1 MIECFRVI
9 GWCFPET
16 GRDRNFI
23 DFFPDELFDTVEFSL
38 FRLGNE
44 GQRNSLGICPRCTPD
59 SVDIIFR
66 VVRYIKVDNPVS
78 YTHLDVYKR
87 QTNDRPKALVELEG
101 KTLLERVIERMK
113 EVEIERLVINIHHFA
128 DKIRAFLQGHDNF
141 GMDIVLSEEREEL
154 LDTGGGVLKARDLF
168 IPGKPVL
175 IHNVD
180 ILTDLNLNAL
190 IRQHKEHDAYATL
203 VVKPCLADRVLK
215 FNQGVLKGW
224 ENKRTGEQK
233 IVDEGF
239 YEAREYNLSLIHI

>member
-1 MIECFRVI
+1 MIFAA
-9 GWCFPET
+9 GLGT
-16 GRDRNFI
+16 
-23 DFFPDELFDTVEFSL
+23 
-38 FRLGNE
+38 RL
-44 GQRNSLGICPRCTPD
+44 RPL
-59 SVDIIFR
+59 
-66 VVRYIKVDNPVS
+66 
-78 YTHLDVYKR
+78 
-87 QTNDRPKALVELEG
+87 TNDRPKALVELEG

-239 YEAREYNLSLIHI
+239 YEAREYNYCGIQILSPDYLRNIVLEGVFSIIDEHLTQAKNHPIELFQHDGIAFDLGTPEAIKEAKNLLIPF